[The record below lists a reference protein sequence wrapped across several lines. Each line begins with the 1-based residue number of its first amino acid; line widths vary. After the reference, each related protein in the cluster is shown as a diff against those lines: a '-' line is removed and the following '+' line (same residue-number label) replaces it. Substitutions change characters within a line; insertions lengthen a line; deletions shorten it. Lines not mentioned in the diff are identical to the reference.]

1 MRSTLSMLRVAVCL
15 VFALTLL
22 AGVVF
27 PAALWGIAQA
37 AFPSRANGS
46 LVVQGGHVI
55 GSRLIG
61 QAFIGAG
68 YFHPRPSAAGTGY
81 DGLASGGSNLGPTN
95 QKLIR
100 NVGEA
105 LAAYR
110 AENALPANADVPV
123 DAVTGSGSGLDPE
136 ISVDNA
142 RLQAPRVARVR
153 GLAPSL
159 VAAMIDAHTE
169 TPSLGVFGEPGVNV
183 LMLNLALDSAAPA
196 GLQTRAR

>member
-27 PAALWGIAQA
+27 PAVLWGIAQA

-136 ISVDNA
+136 ISIDNA

-169 TPSLGVFGEPGVNV
+169 NPSLGVFGEPGVNV

>member
-27 PAALWGIAQA
+27 PAVLWGIAQA